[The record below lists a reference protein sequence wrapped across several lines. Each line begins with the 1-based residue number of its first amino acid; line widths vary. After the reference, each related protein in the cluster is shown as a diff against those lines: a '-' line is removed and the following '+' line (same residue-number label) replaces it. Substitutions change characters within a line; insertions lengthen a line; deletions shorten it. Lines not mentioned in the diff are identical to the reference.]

1 VGGTAPVTGGI
12 STVPGGPIANPSL
25 AGSGMTNHVGVN
37 NQVRANVQT
46 QDWRML
52 LDNGRWWYWTPQNSW
67 MYYNNGNWVNYNASG
82 LNAR

>member
-46 QDWRML
+46 QDWRL
-52 LDNGRWWYWTPQNSW
+52 RSDNGYWWYWTPQNTW
-67 MYYNNGNWVNYNASG
+67 MYYNNGNWVNYNAG
-82 LNAR
+82 AHNAP